1 MFLSIL
7 EFFGHFHPLIVH
19 LPIGIL
25 LTALFL
31 QWLSARDSYRSYASV
46 VPVVLLMGVIAAFL
60 SCITGWIL
68 SLTDDY
74 DKTLV
79 SWHMWMGIATAFTSL
94 LLYAKSV
101 NPKFGVSRKLLTLI
115 LLTLILVTGHLGGSL
130 THGSD
135 YLTKPLADVFG
146 KDTLANA
153 VIKPIPNVQEAYVY
167 NDVVKP
173 ILQTKCYSCHGE
185 NKQKG
190 KLRMDDSLLLM
201 KGGKDGKVIHAG
213 NAKESEMIKRLL
225 LPVDNEDHMP
235 PKEKSQPSENQ
246 IVLLEWWISQGAGFG
261 KKVKEVSQP
270 DKIVPVLFALQ
281 KTNVVVKEAMD
292 IPVSKVV
299 EADPIVIEKMRS
311 RGIVVLPVAQN
322 SHYLQANFVTD
333 TVISNED
340 LQLLSAIKKQLI
352 WLKLG
357 YTNISDGGLTT
368 IGQLEN
374 LTRLNLEHTSISDNG
389 LRALLSLRSL
399 QYLNL
404 VGTSVT
410 SQGVLQ
416 LKNLQS
422 LRSLYL
428 YQSKVNMTDW
438 SVIKNAFPKTT
449 IDSGK
454 YSVPTLM
461 TDTTL
466 VKSNKDGYK

>member
-7 EFFGHFHPLIVH
+7 EFIGHFHPLLVH

-31 QWLSARDSYRSYASV
+31 QWLSGRASYRSYASV

-68 SLTDDY
+68 STTDDY
-74 DKTLV
+74 DHTIV
-79 SWHMWMGIATAFTSL
+79 SWHMWMGISVAFVSL
-94 LLYAKSV
+94 LLYAKTV
-101 NPKFGVSRKLLTLI
+101 NPKFGINKKLLTLI

-146 KDTLANA
+146 KDSAVNA
-153 VIKPIPNVQEAYVY
+153 VIKAIPNVQEAFVY
-167 NDVVKP
+167 SDVVKP

-201 KGGKDGKVIHAG
+201 KGGKDGKVIRSG
-213 NAKESEMIKRLL
+213 NPTESDLIKRLL

-246 IVLLEWWISQGAGFG
+246 IALLEWWINQGAGFG

-270 DKIVPVLFALQ
+270 DKIVPILFALQ
-281 KTNVVVKEAMD
+281 KTTVVEKEAMD
-292 IPVSKVV
+292 IPLTKVE
-299 EADPIVIEKMRS
+299 EADLAVIDKMKS

-333 TVISNED
+333 TVINKED
-340 LQLLSAIKKQLI
+340 LQMLSTVRKQLI

-357 YTNISDGGLTT
+357 YTNISDANMAA
-368 IGQLEN
+368 IGQLGN
-374 LTRLNLEHTSISDNG
+374 LTRLNLEHTGISDKG
-389 LRALLSLRSL
+389 LIAVQALQHL

-404 VGTSVT
+404 VGTKIT
-410 SQGVLQ
+410 LQGVIQ
-416 LKNLQS
+416 LKELKSLQ
-422 LRSLYL
+422 SLYL
-428 YQSKVNMTDW
+428 YQTNINRRDW
-438 SVIKNAFPKTT
+438 TELQNAFPKTK
-449 IDSGK
+449 IDSGG
-454 YSVPTLM
+454 YRLETLPM
-461 TDTTL
+461 DTVL
-466 VKSNKDGYK
+466 VKVKKEY

>member
-1 MFLSIL
+1 VFLSIL
-7 EFFGHFHPLIVH
+7 EFFGHFHPLLVH

-31 QWLSARDSYRSYASV
+31 QWLSSRDSYRSYASV

-79 SWHMWMGIATAFTSL
+79 SWHMWMGISVAFVSL
-94 LLYAKSV
+94 LLYAKTV
-101 NPKFGVSRKLLTLI
+101 NQRFGISKKLLTLI

-135 YLTKPLADVFG
+135 YLTKPLADIFG

-167 NDVVKP
+167 SDVVKP

-201 KGGKDGKVIHAG
+201 KGGKDGKVIMAG
-213 NAKESEMIKRLL
+213 IAKESDLIKRLL
-225 LPVDNEDHMP
+225 LPIDNEDHMP
-235 PKEKSQPSENQ
+235 PKEKSQPTENQ
-246 IVLLEWWISQGAGFG
+246 IALLDWWISQGAGFA
-261 KKVKEVSQP
+261 KKVRDVSQP
-270 DKIVPVLFALQ
+270 DKIVPILFALQ
-281 KTNVVVKEAMD
+281 KTTVTEKEAMD
-292 IPVSKVV
+292 IPVAKVEEADLAVV
-299 EADPIVIEKMRS
+299 EKMKAG
-311 RGIVVLPVAQN
+311 GIVVLPVAQN

-333 TVISNED
+333 TVISAED
-340 LQLLSAIKKQLI
+340 LQLLSALKKQLI

-357 YTNISDGGLTT
+357 YTNINDANMAT
-368 IGQLEN
+368 IGQLAN
-374 LTRLNLEHTSISDNG
+374 LTRLSLEHTPITDKG
-389 LRALLSLRSL
+389 LIPVRSLKHL

-404 VGTSVT
+404 VGTAVT
-410 SQGVLQ
+410 MQGVLQ

-422 LRSLYL
+422 LQSLYL
-428 YQSKVNMTDW
+428 YQTKIDRRNWT
-438 SVIKNAFPKTT
+438 SVQKAFPKTN
-449 IDSGK
+449 IDSGG
-454 YSVPTLM
+454 YSVPLFT

-466 VKSNKDGYK
+466 IKVKKEY

>member
-7 EFFGHFHPLIVH
+7 EFIGHFHPLLVH

-31 QWLSARDSYRSYASV
+31 QWLSARDSYRSYSSV

-79 SWHMWMGIATAFTSL
+79 SWHMWMGISVAFVSL
-94 LLYAKSV
+94 LLYAKTV
-101 NPKFGVSRKLLTLI
+101 NPRFGISKKLLTLI

-153 VIKPIPNVQEAYVY
+153 VIKPIPNVQEAYIY
-167 NDVVKP
+167 SDVVRH

-201 KGGKDGKVIHAG
+201 KGGKDGKVIKPG
-213 NAKESEMIKRLL
+213 NAKESDLIKRLL

-246 IVLLEWWISQGAGFG
+246 IALLEWWISQGAGFG
-261 KKVKEVSQP
+261 RKVKEVAQP
-270 DKIVPVLFALQ
+270 DKIIPVLFALQ
-281 KTNVVVKEAMD
+281 KTTVTEKEAMD
-292 IPVSKVV
+292 IPLAKVE
-299 EADPIVIEKMRS
+299 EADLAVIEKMKS
-311 RGIVVLPVAQN
+311 RGIVILPVAQN

-333 TVISNED
+333 TLISNED
-340 LQLLSAIKKQLI
+340 LHLLSSVKKQLI

-357 YTNISDGGLTT
+357 YTNISDSNMAA
-368 IGQLEN
+368 IGQMEN
-374 LTRLNLEHTSISDNG
+374 LTRLSLEHTPISDNG
-389 LRALLSLRSL
+389 LRALPSLQHL

-404 VGTSVT
+404 VGTAVT
-410 SQGVLQ
+410 LQGILQ

-428 YQSKVNMTDW
+428 YQTKINRKDW
-438 SVIKNAFPKTT
+438 SSIQNAFPKTT

-454 YSVPTLM
+454 YYVPTLM